1 MTVLDDTASTPGDE
15 PTDARGRVAELHAI
29 REQALRGPGDKA
41 TAAQRAKGKLTARE
55 RIALLLDEGSFT

>member
-1 MTVLDDTASTPGDE
+1 MVTAPPPIPQPGG
-15 PTDARGRVAELHAI
+15 ARGRVAELHAI